1 MKHILQD
8 NALESWAMAIKYSNF
23 ILDGKATLQYRKQF
37 VSSLHN
43 AVNLQAKE
51 IWIIECKVIEKV
63 ETFYEMYRQQNRFFK
78 ENKYDEKFQRR
89 IDLLNAN
96 YAEVIRD
103 LKLPIEKYNI
113 KPYMCVNKVFVSRYK
128 KITFPILSY
137 QEMVAEIGKENRLLL
152 SNEVL

>member
-1 MKHILQD
+1 MRKLKHFMKCIG
-8 NALESWAMAIKYSNF
+8 NK
-23 ILDGKATLQYRKQF
+23 
-37 VSSLHN
+37 
-43 AVNLQAKE
+43 
-51 IWIIECKVIEKV
+51 
-63 ETFYEMYRQQNRFFK
+63 NRFFK

-89 IDLLNAN
+89 IDFLNAN